1 MRYALLLAFLVPSLA
16 SAGGDPAPVAGT
28 GSGAGVGSAAGSGG
42 MPGATAGSADI
53 PAPAPDAPKDKVE
66 HAKEV
71 AKTADLTPIIPNPN
85 NPTKPAF
92 LLYAEIDPPIVAT
105 GLVFALARRTRTQQA
120 FCLPDCTKD
129 APNLNSIDKLT
140 AGYYSQQW
148 SLASDIGLYGLV
160 AGAGT
165 VLVLDEGFLPALN
178 DGVVL
183 AESTIGATAVAS
195 VMTLAAGRPRPF
207 LYAPEGQG
215 APDSVRQGPDAALSF
230 ISSHTAMS
238 FAVTTSLFVAEHRLH
253 PTSNKPYI
261 ILGAGLAIASGV
273 GVARVMSG
281 YHFITDVVGGAVVGS
296 SIGVLVSAV
305 HKSPVHVV
313 PITNHDA
320 AGNLTGAG
328 AAISGSF

>member
-1 MRYALLLAFLVPSLA
+1 MRRLLILAFLLPSIAYADVP
-16 SAGGDPAPVAGT
+16 GAGT
-28 GSGAGVGSAAGSGG
+28 GSDAGSG
-42 MPGATAGSADI
+42 AGSAVNTEGEI
-53 PAPAPDAPKDKVE
+53 PPPAPDAPPAKVE

-105 GLVFALARRTRTQQA
+105 GLVFALARRTKVGTA
-120 FCLPDCTKD
+120 YCAPDCSPDMST
-129 APNLNSIDKLT
+129 LNPLDKLT
-140 AGYYSQQW
+140 AGYYSSQW
-148 SLASDIGLYGLV
+148 SLASDLGLYGIA
-160 AGAGT
+160 AGTAT
-165 VLVLDEGFLPALN
+165 VLVLDEGWLPALN
-178 DGVVL
+178 DGVVI

-195 VMTLAAGRPRPF
+195 VMTLASGRPRPF
-207 LYAPEGQG
+207 LYAAEGTG
-215 APDSVRQGPDAALSF
+215 APDSVRNSSDAALSF

-238 FAVTTSLFVAEHRLH
+238 FAMVSSLFVAEHRLH
-253 PTSNKPYI
+253 PKSNTPYYL
-261 ILGAGLAIASGV
+261 LGAGLAVASGV

-281 YHFITDVVGGAVVGS
+281 YHFITDAVGGAVVGAS
-296 SIGVLVSAV
+296 VGVLVSAV

-328 AAISGSF
+328 AALSGSF

>member
-1 MRYALLLAFLVPSLA
+1 MRRLLILAVLIPSLA
-16 SAGGDPAPVAGT
+16 YADVEP
-28 GSGAGVGSAAGSGG
+28 GAGSAAGSSTVPTEGEI
-42 MPGATAGSADI
+42 PP
-53 PAPAPDAPKDKVE
+53 PAPGTPPDKVE

-85 NPTKPAF
+85 NPTRPAF
-92 LLYAEIDPPIVAT
+92 LLYAEIDPPILAT
-105 GLVFALARRTRTQQA
+105 GLVFALARRTKTQLA
-120 FCLPDCTKD
+120 DCLPDCTT
-129 APNLNSIDKLT
+129 ATSNLNALDKLT

-148 SLASDIGLYGLV
+148 SLASDLGLYGIA
-160 AGAGT
+160 AGTAT
-165 VLVLDEGFLPALN
+165 VLVLDEGWLPALN
-178 DGVVL
+178 DGVVI

-207 LYAPEGQG
+207 LYGDK
-215 APDSVRQGPDAALSF
+215 APDSVRNSPDAALSF

-238 FAVTTSLFVAEHRLH
+238 FAMVSSLFVAEHRLH
-253 PTSNKPYI
+253 PRSNKPYYL
-261 ILGAGLAIASGV
+261 LGVGIAVASGV
-273 GVARVMSG
+273 GVARVESG
-281 YHFITDVVGGAVVGS
+281 YHFITDVVGGAVVGA

-328 AAISGSF
+328 AALSGSF